1 MRQIIVTFFYAW
13 QNQRP
18 KIQWKNKK
26 QNKTDQK
33 QKQNKTKQNKKQN
46 NNGQSKDR
54 ASSTPLQIAGE
65 LVSFKVVRR
74 SCFTSSNR
82 RITLVQNP
90 VKSHE
95 KGREDGIVT
104 PTNGT
109 HPWLALT
116 QIFHNG
122 SPSQDGYLKIS

>member
-1 MRQIIVTFFYAW
+1 MRD
-13 QNQRP
+13 
-18 KIQWKNKK
+18 KIKGQKYNEK
-26 QNKTDQK
+26 QKT
-33 QKQNKTKQNKKQN
+33 KQNKTKQNQKHNKTKQSKKQIKATT
-46 NNGQSKDR
+46 GKVKMESI
-54 ASSTPLQIAGE
+54 STPLQIVGE
-65 LVSFKVVRR
+65 LVSFEMVRR

-82 RITLVQNP
+82 LITLVP

-104 PTNGT
+104 STNGS